1 MCLEPVEDAADEG
14 GDEEGT
20 SLGSSDS
27 LRQRE
32 EQGQVGV
39 NAVVA
44 LQDLSRLDALPCGGD
59 LDQDALLGDAL
70 LLVKLGGRD

>member
-1 MCLEPVEDAADEG
+1 MCLEPVKDTTDKG

-20 SLGSSDS
+20 GLGGGDS

-39 NAVVA
+39 NSVVA
-44 LQDLSRLDALPCGGD
+44 LQDLGGLDTLPCGGD
-59 LDQDALLGDAL
+59 LDQNTLLGDTL
-70 LLVKLGGRD
+70 LLVKLDEEF